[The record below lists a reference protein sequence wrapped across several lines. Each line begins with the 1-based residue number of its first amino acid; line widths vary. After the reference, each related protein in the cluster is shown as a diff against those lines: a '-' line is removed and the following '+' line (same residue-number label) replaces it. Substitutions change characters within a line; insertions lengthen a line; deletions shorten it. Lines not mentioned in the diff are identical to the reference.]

1 MSSLLQKVATL
12 RVVLSELEKE
22 IGIEDIGTI
31 EKKVLLAI
39 ADISSLHDVAEI
51 KRVKEHRLICNVTQP
66 SFYRALNNLQNMG
79 KIKKVGIKRGFYAI
93 IE

>member
-12 RVVLSELEKE
+12 SLLLSELEKE

-39 ADISSLHDVAEI
+39 AD
-51 KRVKEHRLICNVTQP
+51 
-66 SFYRALNNLQNMG
+66 
-79 KIKKVGIKRGFYAI
+79 
-93 IE
+93 

>member
-39 ADISSLHDVAEI
+39 ADLSSLHDVAEI
-51 KRVKEHRLICNVTQP
+51 KRIKEHPLISNVTQA
-66 SFYRALNNLQNMG
+66 SFYRALNNLKSMG
-79 KIKKVGIKRGFYAI
+79 KIKKVGIKRGVYAI
-93 IE
+93 VE

>member
-39 ADISSLHDVAEI
+39 ADISSLYDVVEI
-51 KRVKEHRLICNVTQP
+51 KRVKDHPLISNVTQP

-79 KIKKVGIKRGFYAI
+79 KIKKVGIKRSFYAI

>member
-12 RVVLSELEKE
+12 SLLLSELEKE

-39 ADISSLHDVAEI
+39 ADLSSLHDVAEI
-51 KRVKEHRLICNVTQP
+51 KRIKEHPLTSNVTQP
-66 SFYRALNNLQNMG
+66 SFYRALNNLQSMG
-79 KIKKVGIKRGFYAI
+79 RIKKVGIKRGVYAI
-93 IE
+93 VE

>member
-1 MSSLLQKVATL
+1 MSSLLQKIATL
-12 RVVLSELEKE
+12 RVVLSEFEKE

-39 ADISSLHDVAEI
+39 ADLSSFHDVAEI
-51 KRVKEHRLICNVTQP
+51 KRIKEHPLIYNVTQP
-66 SFYRALNNLQNMG
+66 SFYRALHNLQNMG
-79 KIKKVGIKRGFYAI
+79 KIKKVGIKRGVYAI

>member
-1 MSSLLQKVATL
+1 MSSLLQKVASL

-39 ADISSLHDVAEI
+39 ADISNLYDVVEI
-51 KRVKEHRLICNVTQP
+51 KRVKDHPLISNVTQP
-66 SFYRALNNLQNMG
+66 SFYRALNNLQNME

>member
-31 EKKVLLAI
+31 EKQVLLAI
-39 ADISSLHDVAEI
+39 ADISSLYDVVEI
-51 KRVKEHRLICNVTQP
+51 KRVKDHPLISNVTQP

>member
-12 RVVLSELEKE
+12 SVLLLELEQE
-22 IGIEDIGTI
+22 TGIEDIGTI

-39 ADISSLHDVAEI
+39 ADLSSLHDVAEI
-51 KRVKEHRLICNVTQP
+51 KRIKEHPLISNVTQP

-79 KIKKVGIKRGFYAI
+79 KIQKVGIKRGFYAI

>member
-39 ADISSLHDVAEI
+39 ADISSLYDVVEI
-51 KRVKEHRLICNVTQP
+51 KRVKDHRYWLDRENN
-66 SFYRALNNLQNMG
+66 RALG
-79 KIKKVGIKRGFYAI
+79 KKLLHYSFCQTAEVSSLAPKPIDL
-93 IE
+93 

>member
-12 RVVLSELEKE
+12 RVLLSELEKE

-39 ADISSLHDVAEI
+39 ADISSLYDVVEI
-51 KRVKEHRLICNVTQP
+51 KRVKDHPLISNVTQP
-66 SFYRALNNLQNMG
+66 SFYRALNNLQRMG
-79 KIKKVGIKRGFYAI
+79 RIKKVGIKRGVYAI
-93 IE
+93 VE

>member
-39 ADISSLHDVAEI
+39 ADLSSLHDVAEI
-51 KRVKEHRLICNVTQP
+51 KRIKEHPLISNVTQP
-66 SFYRALNNLQNMG
+66 SFYRALNNLQSMG
-79 KIKKVGIKRGFYAI
+79 KIKKVGIKRGVYAI
-93 IE
+93 VE

>member
-1 MSSLLQKVATL
+1 MSSLLQKVASL

-39 ADISSLHDVAEI
+39 ADISNLYDVVEI
-51 KRVKEHRLICNVTQP
+51 KRVKDHPLISNVTQP
-66 SFYRALNNLQNMG
+66 SFYRALNNLQSMG

>member
-39 ADISSLHDVAEI
+39 ADLSSLHDVADG
-51 KRVKEHRLICNVTQP
+51 VPRLGDPV
-66 SFYRALNNLQNMG
+66 
-79 KIKKVGIKRGFYAI
+79 
-93 IE
+93 

>member
-12 RVVLSELEKE
+12 RILLSELEKE

-31 EKKVLLAI
+31 EMKVLLAI

-51 KRVKEHRLICNVTQP
+51 KRVKEHPLICNVKQP